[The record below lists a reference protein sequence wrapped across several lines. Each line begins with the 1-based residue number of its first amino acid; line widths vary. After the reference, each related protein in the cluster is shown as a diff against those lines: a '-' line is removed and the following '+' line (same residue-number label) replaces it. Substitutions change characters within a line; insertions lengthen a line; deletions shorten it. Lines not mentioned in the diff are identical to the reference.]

1 MRRSLAFAFLLAVP
15 LAAEAASPA
24 DCALLSRL
32 AATAPAGF
40 RQVPAAEVRAAG
52 IESASV
58 SRGTDGRPVWTGMLS
73 GFAGRG
79 GAAAVD
85 QRMEAM
91 AVAVAACIP
100 GARAAGQG
108 SADGLSWRA
117 FALPNGVRL
126 ELLRESGT
134 PSLPAHAAFMTV
146 SAPAAFAGR

>member
-1 MRRSLAFAFLLAVP
+1 MRWTLALACLLAAP

-32 AATAPAGF
+32 SATASSGF
-40 RQVPAAEVRAAG
+40 RQVPAAEIRAAG

-85 QRMEAM
+85 QRMAAM
-91 AVAVAACIP
+91 AGAVAACIP
-100 GARAAGQG
+100 GARSAGQG
-108 SADGLSWRA
+108 SADGLAWRA

>member
-1 MRRSLAFAFLLAVP
+1 MRRSLALALLMAAP
-15 LAAEAASPA
+15 MAAEAASPA

-40 RQVPAAEVRAAG
+40 RQVPAAETRAAG
-52 IESASV
+52 IETASV
-58 SRGTDGRPVWTGMLS
+58 TRGTDGRPVWTGMLS
-73 GFAGRG
+73 GFAGRN

-91 AVAVAACIP
+91 ASAVAACIP
-100 GARAAGQG
+100 GARPAGQG
-108 SADGLSWRA
+108 SADGLAWRA

-126 ELLRESGT
+126 EVLRESGT
-134 PSLPAHAAFMTV
+134 PSLPAHAAFLTV